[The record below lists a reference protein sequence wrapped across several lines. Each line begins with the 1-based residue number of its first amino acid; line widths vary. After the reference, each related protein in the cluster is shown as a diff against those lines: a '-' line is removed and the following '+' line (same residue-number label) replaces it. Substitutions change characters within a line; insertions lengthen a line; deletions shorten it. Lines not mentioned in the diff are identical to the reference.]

1 MLRKKSYL
9 NLEKQELDRKR
20 FKKVFLDQKV
30 PKSSSKPWIDEY
42 FPPNENSL
50 LGRKKNGD
58 YLDPNEVKMIGP
70 LMNPK
75 GIEWK
80 RARDIV
86 QDPMLFEDKI
96 SVDSLRL
103 GEIANTYYL
112 STLSALSQ
120 FPNLINQIF
129 ITKKINQEC
138 IYQISLFIDGEF
150 QIVYIDDF
158 VPVLR
163 GTTTPFFT
171 KTNSFVL
178 WGLLL
183 EKAWAKVN
191 GGYLN
196 IVSCSL
202 SDLFRALTGFS
213 CLSINTK
220 EEEIF
225 NIWSIIK
232 NAFNN
237 KWLVCGT
244 VRGDEPKAKKHG
256 LVNGSTYNFLFGEDI
271 YDNSNK
277 KQILIKL
284 KNSWGANVWSGDYSD
299 GSNAWTE
306 SIIEQI
312 GINRINKNSE
322 GEFWMSLKDIC
333 KYFETIDICQIV
345 FGAKTFIFSYKGNNL
360 LVPHIYNINLKDTGV
375 LSISAYEKKW
385 RFNRELK
392 GVIHPTS
399 LILGEYDPDTKE
411 IKKIYS
417 NFSCDNDAEIAY
429 KVNGGY
435 YILWVYKPSD
445 LAKGKKP
452 DFLKIRISSDED
464 LSVKYI
470 GQDSDF
476 LAISDIVARNVRYK
490 NRAKIKKEEFFYEIK
505 NSLDKSGIAYRVVL
519 NDTSDLYEDWDNDAS
534 SVEGIYIL
542 PPYNKNKKFLFR
554 VGPNSY
560 CTVLGIQKE
569 EYGTH
574 WFNLKSKI
582 SQMPIDSLKD
592 EEINNPLINPN
603 TIYTTDFDNISQ
615 PDYITTSYD
624 VSTEQTKF
632 PIGKN
637 HKYLHV
643 NKLKSNYN
651 RLMSTFSKSFP
662 SEMKNNKLVPTEI
675 KKGELTFFGESNPKT
690 KEGRGVFY
698 DTKNDMILVTTWK
711 DQDESSFGQIY
722 NNLGNIIYEGEMV
735 NGVAHGKGTFFFPG
749 GEKYYGNFEN
759 GIMEG
764 NGIFYWEDGSRW
776 EGTFSNNKLHGDGV
790 FYNPKTKTSFNASYK
805 NNRLIE
811 ESNFGYGSMR
821 KNRGGERERDRDK
834 DRDKDRDRDDR
845 RENIFRR
852 EKERDKD
859 RDSYRDSNRD
869 SYKEKES
876 YRKENLERDRNRG
889 KDRDRENGRR
899 ILFRGRGKQR
909 EKKEIVKERVGERY
923 REMNMNMNM
932 DRDSDKD
939 SDKDNE
945 MDNVYDRNIEKE
957 RLIEIDNDDDEKD
970 FGRGKNKNKLGSGI
984 LRFKKR
990 EIFREK
996 NQREYEREKPKQI
1009 ERDSEEN
1016 NEEENE
1022 NENEEEDEKVS
1033 DKEEENSQNEIQRQ
1047 IGKYRMF
1054 QMGKNNNI
1062 NRFNNIK
1069 YSSNKR
1075 EKYKNKKESDNEN
1088 DESDE

>member
-1 MLRKKSYL
+1 MM
-9 NLEKQELDRKR
+9 NNTFNQAIQ
-20 FKKVFLDQKV
+20 FKYFLDQQPPLPGV
-30 PKSSSKPWIDEY
+30 PFTDPL
-42 FPPNENSL
+42 FPPNRNSL
-50 LGRKKNGD
+50 LG
-58 YLDPNEVKMIGP
+58 LDPFGKIIDPKALQDNLYDANKFEQITFARPYEIFGNEYKLFSGKIEVDDIKQGIIGDCYFLTALGNLCKFP
-70 LMNPK
+70 GL
-75 GIEWK
+75 I
-80 RARDIV
+80 
-86 QDPMLFEDKI
+86 LKI
-96 SVDSLRL
+96 FKTKEVNKD
-103 GEIANTYYL
+103 GYYEV
-112 STLSALSQ
+112 
-120 FPNLINQIF
+120 IF
-129 ITKKINQEC
+129 R
-138 IYQISLFIDGEF
+138 IDGKPR
-150 QIVYIDDF
+150 IVIIDDYI
-158 VPVLR
+158 PVMKANKQPCFSR
-163 GTTTPFFT
+163 PNG
-171 KTNSFVL
+171 NEL
-178 WGLLL
+178 WVMLL

-225 NIWSIIK
+225 NIWNIIK

-345 FGAKTFIFSYKGNNL
+345 FGAKTFNFSYKGNNL

-834 DRDKDRDRDDR
+834 DRERERDRDDR

-859 RDSYRDSNRD
+859 RDRDRDSNRD

-889 KDRDRENGRR
+889 KDRDRENGRK

-1069 YSSNKR
+1069 YNNNKR
-1075 EKYKNKKESDNEN
+1075 EKYKNKKEGDNEN

>member
-30 PKSSSKPWIDEY
+30 PKTSKPWVDEL

-58 YLDPNEVKMIGP
+58 YLDPNEVKLIGP

-80 RARDIV
+80 RAKDIV

-112 STLSALSQ
+112 STLSALCQ
-120 FPNLINQIF
+120 YPNLINQIF

-138 IYQISLFIDGEF
+138 IYQVSLFIDGEF
-150 QIVYIDDF
+150 QVVYIDDF
-158 VPVLR
+158 IPVLK

-171 KTNSFVL
+171 KTTSSEL

-196 IVSCSL
+196 IVSCFI

-213 CLSINTK
+213 CLSLNTK

-225 NIWSIIK
+225 TIWNAIK

-237 KWLVCGT
+237 KWLVCAT

-256 LVNGSTYNFLFGEDI
+256 LVNGSTYNILFGEDI
-271 YDNSNK
+271 YDNTNK

-284 KNSWGANVWSGDYSD
+284 KNSWGANVWSGDYSE

-306 SIIEQI
+306 NIIEQI
-312 GINRINKNSE
+312 GINRVNKNTE

-345 FGAKTFIFSYKGNNL
+345 FGARTFNFTYKGNNL
-360 LVPHIYNINLKDTGV
+360 LVPQIFNINLKDTGI

-392 GVIHPTS
+392 GMIHPTS

-411 IKKIYS
+411 VKKIYS
-417 NFSCDNDAEIAY
+417 NFSCDNDTEIAY

-452 DFLKIRISSDED
+452 EFLKIRIASDED
-464 LSVKYI
+464 LSVKYV
-470 GQDSDF
+470 GPDSDF

-490 NRAKIKKEEFFYEIK
+490 NKAKIKKEDFFYEIQ

-519 NDTSDLYEDWDNDAS
+519 NDTSDLYEDWDNDVS

-560 CTVLGIQKE
+560 STVLGIQKE

-582 SQMPIDSLKD
+582 SQMPIDSLKG
-592 EEINNPLINPN
+592 EEINNQSINPN
-603 TIYTTDFDNISQ
+603 SIYTTDFDNMSQ

-624 VSTEQTKF
+624 ISTEQAKF
-632 PIGKN
+632 PIAKN
-637 HKYLHV
+637 HKNLHI

-651 RLMSTFSKSFP
+651 RLMNTFSKSFP

-675 KKGELTFFGESNPKT
+675 RKGELTFFGESNPKT

-722 NNLGNIIYEGEMV
+722 NNLGNLIYEGEMI

-790 FYNPKTKTSFNASYK
+790 FYNPRTKTSFNASYK
-805 NNRLIE
+805 NNRLIDE
-811 ESNFGYGSMR
+811 NNNTGYTGYNSMR
-821 KNRGGERERDRDK
+821 KSRGAERERERE
-834 DRDKDRDRDDR
+834 
-845 RENIFRR
+845 RENVFRR

-859 RDSYRDSNRD
+859 SYNKESYNKE
-869 SYKEKES
+869 SYKERE
-876 YRKENLERDRNRG
+876 RNENIE
-889 KDRDRENGRR
+889 RENGRR

-909 EKKEIVKERVGERY
+909 DRKERDNNQRGIRN
-923 REMNMNMNM
+923 RDMNINMNINM
-932 DRDSDKD
+932 DSDRDSDREKD
-939 SDKDNE
+939 RDNE
-945 MDNVYDRNIEKE
+945 MEFDRNIERE
-957 RLIEIDNDDDEKD
+957 RVIEIDNDDDEKD

-990 EIFREK
+990 EVFREK
-996 NQREYEREKPKQI
+996 NQREYERERPKQI
-1009 ERDSEEN
+1009 ERESEDN
-1016 NEEENE
+1016 NEEE
-1022 NENEEEDEKVS
+1022 NENEEEDEKAS
-1033 DKEEENSQNEIQRQ
+1033 DKEEDSQNENERQ

-1054 QMGKNNNI
+1054 QRGKNNK
-1062 NRFNNIK
+1062 FNNTK
-1069 YSSNKR
+1069 NNRR
-1075 EKYKNKKESDNEN
+1075 EKYKNKKESDNEA
-1088 DESDE
+1088 SDE

>member
-20 FKKVFLDQKV
+20 FRKVFLDQK
-30 PKSSSKPWIDEY
+30 PPSKNSKPWIDEL

-58 YLDPNEVKMIGP
+58 YIDPNEVKMIGP

-80 RARDIV
+80 RAKDLV

-112 STLSALSQ
+112 STLSALCQ
-120 FPNLINQIF
+120 YPNLINQIF

-138 IYQISLFIDGEF
+138 IYQVSLFIDGEF

-158 VPVLR
+158 VPVLK

-171 KTNSFVL
+171 KTTSFEL

-202 SDLFRALTGFS
+202 ADLFRALTGFS
-213 CLSINTK
+213 CLTINTK
-220 EEEIF
+220 EEDIL
-225 NIWSIIK
+225 NIWNTIK

-237 KWLVCGT
+237 KWLVCAT

-256 LVNGSTYNFLFGEDI
+256 LVNGSTYNIMFGEDI
-271 YDNSNK
+271 YDNTNK
-277 KQILIKL
+277 KQILLKL
-284 KNSWGANVWSGDYSD
+284 KNPWGANVWNGDYSE

-306 SIIEQI
+306 NIIEQI
-312 GINRINKNSE
+312 GINKVNKNSE

-345 FGAKTFIFSYKGNNL
+345 FGARTFNFIYKGNGL
-360 LVPHIYNINLKDTGV
+360 LVPQMYNINLKDTGI

-385 RFNRELK
+385 RFNRDLK
-392 GVIHPTS
+392 GMVHPTS

-411 IKKIYS
+411 VKKIYS
-417 NFSCDNDAEIAY
+417 NFSCDNDTEIAY
-429 KVNGGY
+429 KLNGGY
-435 YILWVYKPSD
+435 YILWIYKPID

-452 DFLKIRISSDED
+452 EFLKVRIASDED

-490 NRAKIKKEEFFYEIK
+490 NKAKIKKEEFFYEIQ

-534 SVEGIYIL
+534 SVEGISIL
-542 PPYNKNKKFLFR
+542 PPYNKSKKFLFR

-582 SQMPIDSLKD
+582 SQMPVESLKE
-592 EEINNPLINPN
+592 EEINNPTINPN
-603 TIYTTDFDNISQ
+603 TIYNTDFDNMAQ
-615 PDYITTSYD
+615 PDYITSSYD
-624 VSTEQTKF
+624 ISTEQTKF

-637 HKYLHV
+637 HKNLHV

-698 DTKNDMILVTTWK
+698 DTKNDMILVTTWR

-722 NNLGNIIYEGEMV
+722 NNLGNLIYEGEMV

-749 GEKYYGNFEN
+749 GQKYYGNFEN
-759 GIMEG
+759 GIIEG

-805 NNRLIE
+805 NNRLLDE
-811 ESNFGYGSMR
+811 NSGGYGGSMR
-821 KNRGGERERDRDK
+821 KNRGIERERERE
-834 DRDKDRDRDDR
+834 RE

-852 EKERDKD
+852 EKDSKE
-859 RDSYRDSNRD
+859 SYRE

-876 YRKENLERDRNRG
+876 FRKENIERERI
-889 KDRDRENGRR
+889 DRDNRDIRESGKR
-899 ILFRGRGKQR
+899 ILFRGRGKPR
-909 EKKEIVKERVGERY
+909 ERKERGFRTNV
-923 REMNMNMNM
+923 NMNINM
-932 DRDSDKD
+932 DSDKEKN

-945 MDNVYDRNIEKE
+945 MENNDFERNVEKE
-957 RLIEIDNDDDEKD
+957 RVIEIDNEDEEERD

-990 EIFREK
+990 EVFREK
-996 NQREYEREKPKQI
+996 NQREYEREKPRQI

-1016 NEEENE
+1016 NEEEND
-1022 NENEEEDEKVS
+1022 NEEEDEKAS
-1033 DKEEENSQNEIQRQ
+1033 DKEEENSQNENERQ
-1047 IGKYRMF
+1047 IGKYRMY
-1054 QMGKNNNI
+1054 QRGKNNIRFSNNKG
-1062 NRFNNIK
+1062 NR
-1069 YSSNKR
+1069 R
-1075 EKYKNKKESDNEN
+1075 EKFRNKKESDNE
-1088 DESDE
+1088 ESDE